1 MTIAIERILAWKLL
15 PRVMMAV
22 MCYAYLDVLNWCMTL
37 PPGAMTSQ
45 ATALTATVTVA
56 MRGAFAVWPGMKNDL
71 YSLRSSSL
79 KDVD

>member
-1 MTIAIERILAWKLL
+1 MTIAMERILAWKLL
-15 PRVMMAV
+15 PRFMMAV
-22 MCYAYLDVLNWCMTL
+22 MCYAYLDVLNWFMTL
-37 PPGAMTSQ
+37 PPKVMTPH

>member
-15 PRVMMAV
+15 PRGMMAM
-22 MCYAYLDVLNWCMTL
+22 MCYAYMDVLHWSMTR
-37 PPGAMTSQ
+37 PPEAMTSQ
-45 ATALTATVTVA
+45 VTALTATVTVA